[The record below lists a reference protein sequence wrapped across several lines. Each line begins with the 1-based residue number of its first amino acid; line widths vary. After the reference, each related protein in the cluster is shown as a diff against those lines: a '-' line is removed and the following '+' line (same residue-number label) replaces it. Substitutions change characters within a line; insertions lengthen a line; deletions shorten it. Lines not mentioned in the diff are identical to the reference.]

1 MGSARHPLFI
11 FSLAAS
17 ISDIL
22 TLCALEEVWAVS
34 AKLRCTSGAP
44 LAPWHRAAGPSGS
57 YCAYSVNFDFLLTP
71 GPGLS
76 IGTRPSRLFAPCGQY
91 LWVLSHLGFVC
102 LTGARWTSRSSLVA
116 LQLRENLG
124 VSHDATGA
132 RWSLHEYG
140 WPVTDS
146 GKEAAK
152 RSVRR

>member
-1 MGSARHPLFI
+1 MGSARRHLFI
-11 FSLAAS
+11 FSVAAGICDWWAVLSILA
-17 ISDIL
+17 
-22 TLCALEEVWAVS
+22 LCVLEEVWAVS

-44 LAPWHRAAGPSGS
+44 LAPWHRAAGPAGS
-57 YCAYSVNFDFLLTP
+57 YCACSVSFGFLFAP

-76 IGTRPSRLFAPCGQY
+76 IRTRPSRLLSPCGQS
-91 LWVLSHLGFVC
+91 LWVLSHLGFIS

-124 VSHDATGA
+124 VSHDATGT

-146 GKEAAK
+146 G
-152 RSVRR
+152 